1 MAASGNVVCFVVP
14 EYSISY
20 AKIMKGECSSKFRKL
35 SFIRL
40 AIAEPHLILC
50 KDKYYCSK
58 ILVRFEIIGT
68 FEAY

>member
-1 MAASGNVVCFVVP
+1 MENEVLP
-14 EYSISY
+14 DLILPNRILSY
-20 AKIMKGECSSKFRKL
+20 AKIMKGECNSMSGKR
-35 SFIRL
+35 SFTRL

>member
-1 MAASGNVVCFVVP
+1 MQD
-14 EYSISY
+14 SILSY

-58 ILVRFEIIGT
+58 IPVRFEIIGT
-68 FEAY
+68 FEAYCVLF